1 MFKNLPAD
9 VGDRGSR
16 NHKTWVQ
23 YLTLGAYY
31 LSDLRN
37 SVSSFMDLFLNF
49 LFIHSNLIVHLL
61 SEGTMMKPYPQE
73 AQSDGEGIHT
83 NN

>member
-1 MFKNLPAD
+1 MINVLPKKTEKDVSGGPGLKNLPAD

-16 NHKTWVQ
+16 NQKTWVQ

-37 SVSSFMDLFLNF
+37 SVSSFIDLFLNF
-49 LFIHSNLIVHLL
+49 LFIHSNLIYYIQFQHF
-61 SEGTMMKPYPQE
+61 
-73 AQSDGEGIHT
+73 
-83 NN
+83 